1 MIKRFNINRHL
12 YRPSSSGQNVID
24 SHMGGNI
31 TDNAVEATAP
41 TEEII
46 QTYSYI

>member
-1 MIKRFNINRHL
+1 MIQILKTNCHL
-12 YRPSSSGQNVID
+12 NRPSLSGQNVIV

-41 TEEII
+41 TEN
-46 QTYSYI
+46 SKVDVS